1 MHLTTEVVM
10 PKHKNKVAPP
20 EPDSSR
26 PSLSRFLFPLTI
38 GVLLAA
44 VAGIGWFLFSTA
56 PAPYTAP
63 PISAAAPVV
72 ARPQPVAL
80 KPASM
85 VDEQQCQGC
94 HTEQVKDWQGSHH
107 QLAMQPAN
115 ADTVLGDFNNVTFR
129 AENETT
135 RFSRKDDQFRVNTPG
150 IDGKNADFKVAFTFG
165 IAPLQQYLIDVGEG
179 RLQALGVAWDTEKNR
194 WFHLYPGQGVNFKN
208 PLHWSKPSQNAN
220 FMCVECH
227 TTGFKRNF
235 DAASN
240 TFNSQW
246 NSLGVGC
253 QACHGPASNHLE
265 WTQKKDDLIHKG
277 FAVDLKDKN
286 ATVEIETC
294 ARCHAR
300 RAPLGDGYTV
310 GKRLMDDYLPSTLTR
325 ELYALDGKIKDEVF
339 EHGSFLQSKMF
350 DKGVRCSNCHN
361 PHSSELKA
369 PGNAVCLQCHN
380 TAGKTSIVGVDGKGL
395 QAKNYDSIEHTR
407 HTPGQPGSQCVDCH
421 MPGKFYMGNDWRHD
435 HSFSIPNPERA
446 QKLGTPDAC
455 LSCHQ
460 GKAGDKVTAQFK
472 VWNAS
477 AATPQAPRYDESL
490 WLIRNG
496 QPGAANALYE
506 QLQRSDLPAIQRATL
521 LAELPLYPSD
531 QALKLATRNLKSPAP
546 QVRES
551 AVRAISAF
559 LPPAERAP
567 LLTPLLGDPVK
578 AVRIVA
584 ARDLLSVAR
593 NNGLG
598 AAQIH
603 WDAAI
608 AEYEAVQNSLAERAE
623 ANLNL
628 AMLYQASGRAAEVE
642 GLLRTALKRDPDFYP
657 ALVTLVQW
665 LEANGRG
672 QEAQTLLDDSLKAY
686 PDAALLQHTRG
697 LSLIRA
703 GKTAEAMTAL
713 HKAAQ
718 LEPQNPQYGY
728 VLAVALHDS
737 GKVTEACDEL
747 ERLLKVQPAN
757 RNARLSLIQ
766 YYLENG
772 QEPKA
777 QVLLQGWKKM
787 NMGDPALK

>member
-1 MHLTTEVVM
+1 M
-10 PKHKNKVAPP
+10 PKHKNKVVQPD
-20 EPDSSR
+20 PDSSR
-26 PSLSRFLFPLTI
+26 PSPSRYLFPITI

-44 VAGIGWFLFSTA
+44 VAGIGWFLFSPA
-56 PAPYTAP
+56 PAPQKPPLISAP
-63 PISAAAPVV
+63 AAAAPV
-72 ARPQPVAL
+72 ASKPQSLAQ
-80 KPASM
+80 KPATM

-107 QLAMQPAN
+107 QLAMQAAN
-115 ADTVLGDFNNVTFR
+115 AETLLGDFNNVTFKT
-129 AENETT
+129 ENETT
-135 RFSRKDDQFRVNTPG
+135 RFSRKGDEFWVNTPG
-150 IDGKNADFKVAFTFG
+150 IDGKSADFKVAYTFG
-165 IAPLQQYLIDVGEG
+165 IAPLQQYLIEVGEG
-179 RLQALGVAWDTEKNR
+179 RLQALGVAWDTEKHR

-265 WTQKKDDLIHKG
+265 WTQKKHDLIHKG

-361 PHSSELKA
+361 PHSTELKA

-380 TAGKTSIVGVDGKGL
+380 TAGKTSVAGVDGKGL
-395 QAKNYDSIEHTR
+395 RAKNYDSIEHTR
-407 HTPGQPGSQCVDCH
+407 HTLGQPGSQCVDCH
-421 MPGKFYMGNDWRHD
+421 MPGKFYMGNDFRHD
-435 HSFSIPNPERA
+435 HSFSIPDPERA

-472 VWNAS
+472 LWKPS
-477 AATPQAPRYDESL
+477 ATAAQAPRYDESL

-496 QPGAANALYE
+496 QPGAADALHE
-506 QLQRSDLPAIQRATL
+506 QLQRSNLPAIQRATL

-531 QALKLATRNLKSPAP
+531 QSLKLATQDLKNPAP

-559 LPPAERAP
+559 LPPAERAA
-567 LLTPLLGDPVK
+567 LLTPMLNDPVK

-598 AAQIH
+598 AAQDN

-608 AEYEAVQNSLAERAE
+608 AEYEAVQKSLAERAE

-672 QEAQTLLDDSLKAY
+672 QEAQTLLDDSLKAH
-686 PDAALLQHTRG
+686 PEAALLQHTRG

-703 GKTAEAMTAL
+703 GKTAEAMSAL

-747 ERLLKVQPAN
+747 ERLLKAQPAN

>member
-1 MHLTTEVVM
+1 M
-10 PKHKNKVAPP
+10 PKHKNNAQNPN
-20 EPDSSR
+20 PDSPPNSIAR
-26 PSLSRFLFPLTI
+26 YLFPLLI
-38 GVLLAA
+38 GVLLLAI
-44 VAGIGWFLFSTA
+44 AGIGWFLFSSKPTPVAYAPASAPITA
-56 PAPYTAP
+56 P
-63 PISAAAPVV
+63 IK
-72 ARPQPVAL
+72 PQPVAVA
-80 KPASM
+80 PAKM

-94 HTEQVKDWQGSHH
+94 HSGQVKDWQGSHH
-107 QLAMQPAN
+107 QLAMQEAT
-115 ADTVLGDFNNVTFR
+115 AETMLGDFNNVTFK

-135 RFSRKDDQFRVNTPG
+135 RFSRQNDEFWVNTPG
-150 IDGKNADFKVAFTFG
+150 IDGKNAGFKVAYTFG
-165 IAPLQQYLIDVGEG
+165 IAPLQQYLIEVGEG
-179 RLQALGVAWDTEKNR
+179 RLQALGVAWDTEKHR
-194 WFHLYPGQGVNFKN
+194 WFHLYQGQGVTFKN

-227 TTGFKRNF
+227 TTGYKRNF
-235 DAASN
+235 DADKN
-240 TFNSQW
+240 TFDSHW

-265 WTQKKDDLIHKG
+265 WTAKKGDLIHAG
-277 FAVDLKDKN
+277 FAVDLKDKD

-300 RAPLGDGYTV
+300 RAPLGDGFTV

-339 EHGSFLQSKMF
+339 EHGSFAQSKMF

-361 PHSSELKA
+361 PHSTELKA
-369 PGNAVCLQCHN
+369 PGNGVCLQCHN
-380 TAGKTSIVGVDGKGL
+380 TAGKTPVAGVDGKGL

-407 HTPGQPGSQCVDCH
+407 HAMGQPGSQCVDCH
-421 MPGKFYMGNDWRHD
+421 MPGKFYMGNDLRHD

-446 QKLGTPDAC
+446 KKLGTPDAC
-455 LSCHQ
+455 LTCHQ
-460 GKAGDKVTAQFK
+460 GKAGDKITEQFK
-472 VWNAS
+472 LWSIASSSAS
-477 AATPQAPRYDESL
+477 ASATAVPAPRYDESL

-496 QPGAANALYE
+496 QPGAALALYE
-506 QLQRSDLPAIQRATL
+506 QLQRSNLPAIQRSTL
-521 LAELPLYPSD
+521 LAELPLYPSE
-531 QALKLATRNLKSPAP
+531 QALKLATEDLRNPAP

-559 LPPAERAP
+559 LPPPERAP
-567 LLTPLLGDPVK
+567 LLTPLLADPVK
-578 AVRIVA
+578 AVRIAA
-584 ARDLLSVAR
+584 ARELLSVAR
-593 NNGLG
+593 NGLG
-598 AAQIH
+598 TAQAN
-603 WDAAI
+603 WEVAI
-608 AEYEAVQNSLAERAE
+608 GEYEQVQKSLAERAE

-628 AMLYQASGRAAEVE
+628 AMLYQASGRSGEVE
-642 GLLRTALKRDPDFYP
+642 ALLRTALKRDPDFYP

-665 LEANGRG
+665 LEASGRG
-672 QEAQTLLDDSLKAY
+672 QEAQALLAQSLKEH
-686 PDAALLQHTRG
+686 PDAGLLQHTQG

-703 GKTAEAMTAL
+703 GKIDQAMPAL
-713 HKAAQ
+713 RKAAQ
-718 LEPQNPQYGY
+718 LEPDNAQFGY

-737 GKVTEACDEL
+737 GKVDQACEEL